1 MLRARVSDINDI
13 DEGLRDHY
21 KQEGEGWILDVE
33 ANEGFALENIQ
44 GLRNALQ
51 AERNETKKLKTNLSQ
66 FEGISPE
73 DVSNFKQNSTK
84 QQSSDEELNKLKSTY
99 HKKLN
104 DLQDELS
111 KKDKVMND
119 YLLNSE
125 INRVL
130 SNASLVD
137 NGAALLRP
145 HIQSSLRVIDGQVT
159 PVDKDGNP
167 MISNKMN
174 NVGNM
179 SLDEFVEGMKSNKV
193 YSGLFKAD
201 NIQGTGSK
209 TVQNQQSNVNVDSNP
224 FITKNLT
231 EMSRLIKN
239 SPQEAE
245 RLKAEAQAYLAQK
258 SK

>member
-33 ANEGFALENIQ
+33 AQEGFALENIQ

-51 AERNETKKLKTNLSQ
+51 AERNETKKL
-66 FEGISPE
+66 
-73 DVSNFKQNSTK
+73 
-84 QQSSDEELNKLKSTY
+84 LNKLKSTY

-111 KKDKVMND
+111 KKDKTMND

-174 NVGNM
+174 NIGNM
-179 SLDEFVEGMKSNKV
+179 SLDEYVEGMKSNKV
-193 YSGLFKAD
+193 YSGLFKAA

-258 SK
+258 K